1 MRTILIG
8 FRVADGERSRAFY
21 TALGYEVVGRV
32 EGTPIGSLTMLKLPD
47 EEFVSLE
54 LVEGDGGAGSGLDHI
69 AIQVDRLDEVI
80 ADLRSRGIDAGDV
93 ETLGGPDGPRTSMI
107 VDPDGYAVELTE
119 WPPGHPVGMTPDDFA

>member
-8 FRVADGERSRAFY
+8 FRVADAERSRAFY

-80 ADLRSRGIDAGDV
+80 ADLRSRGIDAGDA
-93 ETLGGPDGPRTSMI
+93 ETPGGPDGPRTSMI

-119 WPPGHPVGMTPDDFA
+119 WPSGHPVGMTPDDFA